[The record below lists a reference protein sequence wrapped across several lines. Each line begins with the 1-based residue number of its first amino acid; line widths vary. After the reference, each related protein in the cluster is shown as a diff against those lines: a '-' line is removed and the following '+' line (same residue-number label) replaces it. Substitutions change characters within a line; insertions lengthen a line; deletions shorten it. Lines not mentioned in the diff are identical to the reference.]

1 MEKYVLMYVFLNEH
15 QNKEKVKADMPEENC
30 PMTMC
35 NKIIFLKK
43 AIKEMTSKFL
53 SGSKI

>member
-1 MEKYVLMYVFLNEH
+1 MYVFLNEH